1 MITITSELHLRI
13 ALQARPRSRQKAEF
27 TGLQEDVPNWG
38 IISPTGIHVEPN
50 RQQEAKPQLSSTK
63 EMPGYVPHGIL
74 SAHLIDIKIKS
85 STDVAG

>member
-1 MITITSELHLRI
+1 MLYKLDQDPDRRQNLQDYKRTSLTGYHLTHRN
-13 ALQARPRSRQKAEF
+13 PCG
-27 TGLQEDVPNWG
+27 T
-38 IISPTGIHVEPN
+38 
-50 RQQEAKPQLSSTK
+50 QQTEEAKPQLSSTK